1 MSSARRAGYM
11 KLGNGGEG
19 ADDDDADRLFD
30 KVSDYIKRK
39 WSITTVSHDRSTRL
53 QNFIVV
59 HVTGAAIAGDKFVEF
74 QADFPES
81 NISYVGNRTEIRVP
95 LKCLDAQFVRRAAR
109 TAAYGSAGRS
119 TGGRLSPVE
128 FIYHLCSL
136 VFTVFC
142 AYTLVQHLLLT

>member
-1 MSSARRAGYM
+1 MR
-11 KLGNGGEG
+11 LGNGGEG

-39 WSITTVSHDRSTRL
+39 WSITTVTHDRAMHL

-59 HVTGAAIAGDKFVEF
+59 HVSGAAISGDKFTEF

-81 NISYVGNRTEIRVP
+81 SISFVGNRTEIRVP

-109 TAAYGSAGRS
+109 GAGRALKEN
-119 TGGRLSPVE
+119 GRLSHTS
-128 FIYHLCSL
+128 FIYHVCSL
-136 VFTVFC
+136 VFSVFC
-142 AYTLVQHLLLT
+142 AYTLLQRLLFV